1 MSGSPI
7 RALPSLHPPP
17 TKETDP
23 CVSEHFVAA
32 DGGFAGHLHTLTL
45 DIDLVLVPAD
55 PSDSENAPDFRV
67 IAGEG
72 DEAREVGA
80 GWKHVGEKAGD
91 YVSVQIDDPSFV
103 QPLRAN
109 LFKGDDNGHVLV
121 WSRPSRREKAN

>member
-1 MSGSPI
+1 MRIGTF
-7 RALPSLHPPP
+7 RAAGGGYNGQLRTLSLSI
-17 TKETDP
+17 EI
-23 CVSEHFVAA
+23 S
-32 DGGFAGHLHTLTL
+32 
-45 DIDLVLVPAD
+45 LVPAD
-55 PSDSENAPDFRV
+55 PSDSDNAPDYRV
-67 IAGEG
+67 VAGE
-72 DEAREVGA
+72 DEDAREIGA